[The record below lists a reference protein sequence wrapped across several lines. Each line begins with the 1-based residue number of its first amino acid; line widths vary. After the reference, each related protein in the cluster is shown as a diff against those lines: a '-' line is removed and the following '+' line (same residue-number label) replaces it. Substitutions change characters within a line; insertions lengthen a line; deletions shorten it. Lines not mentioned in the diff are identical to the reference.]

1 MRVLYV
7 EDDEALAKSVSQM
20 LESDGHVCEKVS
32 HGKQAIDQAKRNS
45 YDFILVDVM
54 LPDIDGFE
62 VIKELRSAGVQTP
75 YLIQSGLVDRN
86 SAFGGLAFGVGEYLV
101 KPFTKAELI
110 NTMHTVLA
118 RSRINE
124 IASPNGP
131 PPGLV
136 VEDDDRRQHR
146 RFKTVRPARIL
157 HRDGIDCKIIDMSHS
172 GAAIRLPDEAC
183 YCPPRFDLRMMN
195 GDVVQC
201 EVCWRLRERIGVRF
215 LTD

>member
-7 EDDEALAKSVSQM
+7 EDDEALAKSVAQM
-20 LESDGHVCEKVS
+20 LESDGHVCEKIA
-32 HGKQAIDQAKRNS
+32 HGKEAIDLAKRNS

-62 VIKELRSAGVQTP
+62 VIKQLRDAGVQTP

-110 NTMHTVLA
+110 NTMNGVLA
-118 RSRINE
+118 RSRVNE

-131 PPGLV
+131 PAGLL
-136 VEDDDRRQHR
+136 VEHDDRRQHR
-146 RFKTVRPARIL
+146 RFKTLRPARIL
-157 HRDGIDCKIIDMSHS
+157 HRDGIDCKIVDMSQG
-172 GAAIRLPDEAC
+172 GAAIRLPDEAS
-183 YCPPRFDLRMMN
+183 YCPPTFDMRLRN
-195 GDVVQC
+195 GDIVQC
-201 EVCWRLRERIGVRF
+201 EVCWRLRERVGVRF

>member
-20 LESDGHVCEKVS
+20 LESDGHVCEKI
-32 HGKQAIDQAKRNS
+32 GKGMDAIDLAKRNS

-62 VIKELRSAGVQTP
+62 VIKRLRDAGVQTP

-110 NTMHTVLA
+110 NTMNGVLA
-118 RSRINE
+118 RSRVNE
-124 IASPNGP
+124 IAGPSGP
-131 PPGLV
+131 PRGLAM
-136 VEDDDRRQHR
+136 EDDDRRRHR

-157 HRDGIDCKIIDMSHS
+157 HRDGIDCKIVDMSQG
-172 GAAIRLPDEAC
+172 GAAIRLPDESC
-183 YCPPRFDLRMMN
+183 YCPPNFDLKLRN

-215 LTD
+215 LAE